1 LSAEEKPNLNEK
13 IPHVSQ
19 DELISVLESYER
31 DLKRRLSTLEID
43 VEEAVDLYLTK
54 RDETEELIE
63 RGLRQNGRY
72 RVKLF
77 DDSLVGLREIETG
90 VLRGLRLDLQK
101 LTNEELLLDSSRD
114 LRTITKD
121 LGGILGGLTRWLSKY
136 GAGTK
141 EEKLQARYYQAM
153 TKLLTVLAR
162 QNQMVINIL
171 QSIESQAHTPT

>member
-1 LSAEEKPNLNEK
+1 LNEN
-13 IPHVSQ
+13 IQDVSQ
-19 DELISVLESYER
+19 EELVAVLESYER
-31 DLKRRLSTLEID
+31 ELKRRLSTLEID
-43 VEEAVDLYLTK
+43 VEEAVDLYLAK

-77 DDSLVGLREIETG
+77 DESLIGFREIETG
-90 VLRGLRLDLQK
+90 TLRGLRLDLQK
-101 LTNEELLLDSSRD
+101 LTNEELLIESSRD

-121 LGGILGGLTRWLSKY
+121 LGGILGGLTRWLTKY
-136 GAGTK
+136 GTGTK

-171 QSIESQAHTPT
+171 QSIEAQAHSST

>member
-1 LSAEEKPNLNEK
+1 MNEK
-13 IPHVSQ
+13 IPGVSK
-19 DELISVLESYER
+19 DELIAVLESYER

-43 VEEAVDLYLTK
+43 VEEAVDLYLSK
-54 RDETEELIE
+54 REETEELIE
-63 RGLRQNGRY
+63 HGLRQNGRY

-77 DDSLVGLREIETG
+77 DESLEGFREIETG
-90 VLRGLRLDLQK
+90 ILRGVRLDLQK
-101 LTNEELLLDSSRD
+101 LTNQELLNESSKD

-121 LGGILGGLTRWLSKY
+121 LGGILGGLTRWLAKY

-171 QSIESQAHTPT
+171 LSIESQAYNPT